1 LYESKKKHFNIFF
14 NLYTI
19 IATMKQNNPPKETI
33 KEIAKRCNIT
43 EQTYYNWKKNKP
55 ELIKLINMGLD
66 LEKTLA
72 KYNK

>member
-1 LYESKKKHFNIFF
+1 
-14 NLYTI
+14 
-19 IATMKQNNPPKETI
+19 MKQNNPPKETI